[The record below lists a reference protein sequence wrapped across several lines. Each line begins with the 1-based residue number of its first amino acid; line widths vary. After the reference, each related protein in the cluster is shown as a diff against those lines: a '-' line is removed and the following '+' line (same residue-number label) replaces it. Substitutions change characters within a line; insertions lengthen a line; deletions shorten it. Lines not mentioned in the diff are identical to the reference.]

1 MNNKQASIPIT
12 RARILAVVLIYAIFG
27 ACWILLSD
35 QVVQLLFKN
44 PEQIFLVSTLKGW
57 FYVALTSLML
67 YGLMRRWLHV
77 EPTTPMLPHARLLL
91 PFGLLAIAVVVIA
104 MSGVFF
110 TLKQH
115 TAEEAEH
122 LKIIADLKV
131 RQIGNWLAERHA
143 DAEFIKTSL
152 FFAEHYQRW
161 QIQHEAE
168 AGQALL
174 ARLQQFAE
182 GQHIDAVTLLNPQA
196 QIVWHSDAKIPNL
209 TPALQEIAT
218 QTARDQQIRYADLYL
233 DQQGQTQLDFAVPLA
248 LPAPAPVVL
257 LHLGLQQQLF
267 DLLLAWPIHSQSG
280 EIILLRRAQDE
291 IVYFNDQKKQA
302 DTKVQLRLPI
312 STPKLLAAQ
321 VLKGAVPEGS
331 LIEGVDYRN
340 QPSIGVMSAIKGT
353 DWYLLAKQDKHELYA
368 KAKETLGWIGF
379 ASILALFMTGVSYF
393 LVRQNQQLLLENEVQ
408 AIQSE
413 RLRALKLLAA
423 IADSSNDAIFAKDL
437 QGRYILFNR
446 AACAFV
452 GKQLE
457 EVLGNDDS
465 VLFPPQEAAML
476 ASIGKRVA
484 QGNQIVTAVEVL
496 ATQLGPRTFLA
507 TKGPLRD
514 EAGKVIGIYG
524 ISRDITD
531 RERAEAALRASE
543 KTYRLLFENMLNSV
557 VHARIIFQEQKPID
571 LEYLAANP
579 AFATVTGI
587 KQNVVGQR
595 ISAVIPGYCER
606 HQESLEIF
614 GRVALTGEST
624 FWEHYLPELARWFSF
639 MIYSPNAGEVI
650 IVTENITERKQSEIS
665 LRTSEERLQL
675 ALNVS
680 SDGLWDWDLSRGVFY
695 FTPRYYEI
703 TGYAATEVTPDIRF
717 FESTLHPEDKE
728 RVLAN
733 IDDNLQG
740 VLPLLEVD
748 YRLIKASAEVIWVH
762 CKGKVVQHDAAGK
775 PLRMLGTLT
784 DINTAKQAEEALR
797 RQTLELGQRNQ
808 ELERFN
814 RATIGRELDM
824 IALKQQVNALALQLG
839 QAAPY
844 DLAFV
849 SSSAPAVGD
858 TPRA

>member
-1 MNNKQASIPIT
+1 M
-12 RARILAVVLIYAIFG
+12 
-27 ACWILLSD
+27 
-35 QVVQLLFKN
+35 
-44 PEQIFLVSTLKGW
+44 LKGW
-57 FYVALTSLML
+57 FYVALTSLLL

-77 EPTTPMLPHARLLL
+77 EQTTPMLPRARLLL

-131 RQIGNWLAERHA
+131 RQIGNWLAERRA

-161 QIQHEAE
+161 QTQHEAE

-196 QIVWHSDAKIPNL
+196 QILWHSDATIPNL
-209 TPALQEIAT
+209 TPVLQEIAT
-218 QTARDQQIRYADLYL
+218 QTARDQQIRYADLYF
-233 DQQGQTQLDFAVPLA
+233 DQQGQTRLDFAVPLA

-280 EIILLRRAQDE
+280 EIILLRRAHDE

-302 DTKVQLRLPI
+302 DTKAQLRLPI
-312 STPKLLAAQ
+312 NTPNLLAAQ

-423 IADSSNDAIFAKDL
+423 IVDSSNDAIFAKDL

-446 AACAFV
+446 AACEFV
-452 GKQLE
+452 GKELE
-457 EVLGNDDS
+457 DVLGNDDS

-484 QGNQIVTAVEVL
+484 QGNQIVTAIEVL
-496 ATQLGPRTFLA
+496 ATQLGTRTFLA

-514 EAGKVIGIYG
+514 EAGEVIGIFG

-606 HQESLEIF
+606 HQESMEIF

-703 TGYAATEVTPDIRF
+703 AGYVATEVTPDLRF

-728 RVLAN
+728 RVLAS

-762 CKGKVVQHDAAGK
+762 CKGKVVQHDAVGK

-784 DINTAKQAEEALR
+784 DINTAKQAEEAMR
-797 RQTLELGQRNQ
+797 QQTLELGQRNQ

-849 SSSAPAVGD
+849 SSSAPAAGD
-858 TPRA
+858 TLRA